1 MSGRRSILLPILLA
15 SVLTVAAIPGDQGD
29 VLEIKGW
36 GRVIDP
42 DGDCRFSI
50 EKGRVAIAIP
60 GTVHALS
67 AERGQTNAPRVLR
80 EVEGDFIAQV
90 KVSGVCPPRS
100 SSLVPARRP
109 FRAAGLLIWLDV
121 RNYVRLE
128 RAGMVFDGK
137 DLSYANFELRKDSRF
152 ERVGDASEHPL
163 DGEET
168 YLRLERRGGT
178 VIASVSADGT
188 RWTSLEPLPVEMPS
202 RVQIGIAST
211 HNTSSP
217 FEPRFEG
224 FKLYQETKERGEVTP
239 DRLGRCP

>member
-15 SVLTVAAIPGDQGD
+15 SVLAGAAMPGEQGE

-42 DGDCRFSI
+42 DGDCKFSI
-50 EKGRVAIAIP
+50 EKGRVAVAIP

-67 AERGQTNAPRVLR
+67 AERGQTNAPRILR

-109 FRAAGLLIWLDV
+109 FRAAGLLIWLDAG
-121 RNYVRLE
+121 NYIRLGQ
-128 RAGMVFDGK
+128 AGMVFDGK
-137 DLSYANFELRKDSRF
+137 NLTYANFESRKDRRF

-178 VIASVSADGT
+178 VIASVSPDGT
-188 RWTSLEPLPVEMPS
+188 RWTTLKPLPLDMPS

-217 FEPRFEG
+217 FEPWFEG
-224 FKLYQETKERGEVTP
+224 FKLYQETKDVR
-239 DRLGRCP
+239 

>member
-1 MSGRRSILLPILLA
+1 MSSRLSILLPILLA
-15 SVLTVAAIPGDQGD
+15 SVVAGGSMPGDRGD

-36 GRVIDP
+36 GRLIDP
-42 DGDCRFSI
+42 DGDCKFSI
-50 EKGRVAIAIP
+50 ERGRVSIAIP

-80 EVEGDFIAQV
+80 EVEGDFIAEV
-90 KVSGVCPPRS
+90 KVSAVAPPRS
-100 SSLVPARRP
+100 SSLVPARRA
-109 FRAAGLLIWLDV
+109 FCAAGLLLWLDAG
-121 RNYVRLE
+121 NYIRLE
-128 RAGMVFDGK
+128 RAGMVLDGK
-137 DLSYANFELRKDSRF
+137 SLTFANFESRKDRRF

-178 VIASVSADGT
+178 VIASVSPDGD
-188 RWTSLEPLPVEMPS
+188 RWTSLKPMPLDMPS

-217 FEPRFEG
+217 FEPGFEG
-224 FKLYQETKERGEVTP
+224 FRLFQETKEAR
-239 DRLGRCP
+239 

>member
-1 MSGRRSILLPILLA
+1 MSGRITVLLPFLLA
-15 SVLTVAAIPGDQGD
+15 SVLTGAAISGDEGD

-42 DGDCRFSI
+42 DGDCKVSI

-80 EVEGDFIAQV
+80 EVEGDFIAEV
-90 KVSGVCPPRS
+90 KVYGISPPRS
-100 SSLVPARRP
+100 PSLVPSRRP
-109 FRAAGLLIWLDV
+109 FRAAGLLIWHDAG
-121 RNYVRLE
+121 NYIRLE
-128 RAGMVFDGK
+128 RAGMIINDHDVT
-137 DLSYANFELRKDSRF
+137 YANFELRRDRRF
-152 ERVGDASEHPL
+152 ERIGDSSEQPL

-178 VIASVSADGT
+178 VIASVSPDGI
-188 RWTSLEPLPVEMPS
+188 RWTSLKPLSLDMPG
-202 RVQIGIAST
+202 RLQIGIACT

-224 FKLYQETKERGEVTP
+224 FKVYQPTTGAR
-239 DRLGRCP
+239 